1 MAETLNQ
8 LLLNTLKSYPKDN
21 FILYKKEGKY
31 VPISTQEFGEKVKGF
46 SLGLKALGFKPN
58 DKLII
63 LSENRPEWVM
73 TDFATICLGGITVP
87 VHTPLV
93 PEQIKYIINNSDA
106 TVVVFS
112 TQELWKKIEA
122 VKHEL
127 KDVNSYITF
136 STDAPQGVLTF
147 EEIVESGKRMNQD
160 DPGLFERMSLA
171 VRPDDIA
178 TIIYTSGTTGIPKG
192 VILTHSNLVSN
203 CTTLTSII
211 KFSYEDTA
219 LSFCPLSHI
228 MEKIATLG
236 YLHKGTTIAYAESI
250 DTLIENLSEVRPQ
263 IMVSVPRVFEKVYSK
278 VMDNVLSSPPWKKKF
293 FFWSLDIGKEY
304 TRKRILKQPIPWSL
318 RIKNGLAHKLVFS
331 KITKITGGRIKFF
344 VSGGAPLFKEIAEL
358 FFATGM
364 VVLEAYGLTE
374 TSPVTTITTYETLKF
389 GTVGKPIPGTE
400 VKIAEDG
407 EILVRGH
414 NVMKGYYKMEKET
427 EEVLKEGWL
436 YTGDIGH
443 LDQEGYLVVTDRK
456 KDLII
461 TTGGKNVAPQPIE
474 NILKRNPYIT
484 NAVILGDRRR
494 FISALIVP
502 EFEKIK
508 EYAEDK
514 NIRYEDTKDLIAKEE
529 IIHFIFEQVEKST
542 SALAPYEKIKKIA
555 LLERDFDIDKEEIT
569 PTLKVRRNIVEE
581 KYKNVIESL
590 YKE

>member
-21 FILYKKEGKY
+21 LILYKKEGKY
-31 VPISTQEFGEKVKGF
+31 VPISTQEFGEKVKDF
-46 SLGLKALGFKPN
+46 SLGLKALGFKQD

-73 TDFATICLGGITVP
+73 TDFATICLGGITIP

-112 TQELWKKIEA
+112 TQELWKKIKA
-122 VKHEL
+122 IKHEL

-147 EEIVESGKRMNQD
+147 EEIVERGKRMSQD

-178 TIIYTSGTTGIPKG
+178 TIIYTSGTTGVPKG

-211 KFSYEDTA
+211 KFSNEDTA

-250 DTLIENLSEVRPQ
+250 DTLIENLSEVRPH

-293 FFWSLDIGKEY
+293 FFWSLDVGKEY
-304 TRKRILKQPIPWSL
+304 TRKRILKQPISWSL

-331 KITKITGGRIKFF
+331 KITKITGARIKFF
-344 VSGGAPLFKEIAEL
+344 VSGGAPLSKEIAEL

-389 GTVGKPIPGTE
+389 GTVGKPIPGVE

-407 EILVRGH
+407 EILVRGY
-414 NVMKGYYKMEKET
+414 NVMKGYYKREKET

-461 TTGGKNVAPQPIE
+461 TAGGKNVAPQPIE

-484 NAVILGDRRR
+484 NAVILGDRRK
-494 FISALIVP
+494 FISALIIP

-514 NIRYEDTKDLIAKEE
+514 NISYEDTKDLIAKEE
-529 IIHFIFEQVEKST
+529 IIHFIFEQIEKST
-542 SALAPYEKIKKIA
+542 SGLAPYEKIKKIA

-581 KYKNVIESL
+581 KYKNVIASL

>member
-1 MAETLNQ
+1 MIETLNQ
-8 LLLNTLKSYPKDN
+8 LLFNTLKSYPKDD
-21 FILYKKEGKY
+21 FILHKKEGKY
-31 VPISTQEFGEKVKGF
+31 VPISTQEFGEKVRRF
-46 SLGLKALGFKPN
+46 SLGLNSMGFKPN

-73 TDFATICLGGITVP
+73 TDFGTICLGGITVP

-93 PEQIKYIINNSDA
+93 PEQIRYIINNSDA

-112 TQELWKKIEA
+112 TPELWKKIET
-122 VKHEL
+122 VKNEL
-127 KDVNSYITF
+127 KNVNSYITF
-136 STDAPQGVLTF
+136 SSEAPQGVFTF
-147 EEIVESGKRMNQD
+147 EEIGERGKRMNQD

-178 TIIYTSGTTGIPKG
+178 TIIYTSGTTGVPKG
-192 VILTHSNLVSN
+192 VILTHSNLASN

-211 KFSYEDTA
+211 EFSSKDTA

-236 YLHKGTTIAYAESI
+236 YLHRGTTIAYAESI
-250 DTLIENLSEVRPQ
+250 ETLVENLSEVRPQ

-278 VMDNVLSSPPWKKKF
+278 VMDNVLSSPPWKKKL
-293 FFWSLDIGKEY
+293 FFWALDVGKDH
-304 TRKRILKQPIPWSL
+304 TLKRILKQPISLSL
-318 RIKNGLAHKLVFS
+318 RIKNDLAHKLVLS
-331 KITKITGGRIKFF
+331 RITEITGGRIKFF
-344 VSGGAPLFKEIAEL
+344 VSGGAPLSKEIAEL

-400 VKIAEDG
+400 VKIADDG
-407 EILVRGH
+407 EILVRGP
-414 NVMKGYYKMEKET
+414 NVMKGYYKMKEET
-427 EEVLKEGWL
+427 EEVLKDGWL
-436 YTGDIGH
+436 CTGDIGH

-461 TTGGKNVAPQPIE
+461 TAGGKNVAPQPIE

-484 NAVILGDRRR
+484 NAVVLGDRRR

-508 EYAEDK
+508 EYAEDQ
-514 NIRYEDTKDLIAKEE
+514 NISFEDTKDLIAKEE
-529 IIHFIFEQVEKST
+529 IIDLVFEQVEKST

-555 LLERDFDIDKEEIT
+555 LLERDFDIGEEEIT